1 MSRTTKQVL
10 AVGAVTFLIFAGAAM
25 NTSVLT
31 VDVETADAP
40 RMVIPVPVPV
50 AQAALVFAPD
60 EAKRVEVPELAR
72 YLPHV
77 QRALGALREAP
88 DARLVGVRDRGDHVE
103 ISKED
108 DRLRIRVREAG
119 DGARVDV
126 DVPLAAAEAALRAYD
141 RESGTFD
148 TGELV
153 SVLRSA
159 PRGNLVHVLD
169 GTDEVTIEVW

>member
-10 AVGAVTFLIFAGAAM
+10 AVGTVTFLVFAGAAM

-31 VDVETADAP
+31 VDVETAEAP
-40 RMVIPVPVPV
+40 RMVIPVPVPL

-60 EAKRVEVPELAR
+60 EAKRIEAPELAR

-77 QRALGALREAP
+77 KRALGALREAP
-88 DARLVGVRDRGDHVE
+88 DARLVEVRDAGEHVE

-119 DGARVDV
+119 EGARVDV
-126 DVPLAAAEAALRAYD
+126 ELPLAAAEAALRSYD
-141 RESGTFD
+141 TGSGTFD
-148 TGELV
+148 TGELI
-153 SVLRSA
+153 SALRSA
-159 PRGNLVHVLD
+159 PRGDLVHVVD
-169 GTDEVTIEVW
+169 GAEEVTVEVW